1 MGEPRVRIIIIG
13 AGEVGFNIASRL
25 VAEGHDVLIVEQA
38 ESVYDRTTE
47 ALDIQAIRGH
57 GARPSVLKEAGIE
70 AADMLIAVTNSDE
83 VNMVACLNAAI
94 FGRSDVIKIARVR
107 DPAYLDE
114 RFFNDERVT
123 IDRAINPER
132 VTADKIVGLLK
143 YSSIT
148 EIAEFADGR
157 VQLVRLPITGTSPL
171 AGLRFMDLAE
181 RFTHAHLLIAAIHR
195 DHQIIIP
202 SGSDVILPGDEA
214 YIVTQPKQCERL
226 LAHVGVNSHPTARVM
241 IAGGSRIARFIAADL
256 EQLGAQ
262 VKLIEPD
269 PRKAQ
274 ALAEEL
280 PNTVVINA
288 PVTDAEVLKEE
299 NVADMQAFVAVG
311 QDEEL
316 NMMSAL
322 LARRLGAP
330 RVMATTNRGAYL
342 PILSAIGIDV
352 GISPRMVAVN
362 SVLHY
367 VRRGR
372 VVAAT
377 MLGEEAD
384 AEAMEF
390 EAVAGSDAVG
400 VPLHALKLPR
410 GSLIAAIQRGDEIIL
425 PSGKTSIEAGD
436 HVLVVALESVVADV
450 EHLLQRRVDR
460 QG

>member
-1 MGEPRVRIIIIG
+1 MRIIIIG
-13 AGEVGFNIASRL
+13 AGEVGFNIAARL
-25 VAEGHDVLIVEQA
+25 VTEGHDVLIVEQQEA
-38 ESVYDRTTE
+38 ILDRISE

-57 GARPSVLKEAGIE
+57 GARPSVLQEAGIE
-70 AADMLIAVTNSDE
+70 DAEMVIAVTDSDE

-143 YSSIT
+143 YPAIT
-148 EIAEFADGR
+148 EIAEFSKGQ

-171 AGLRFMDLAE
+171 AGLRFVDLAE
-181 RFTHAHLLIAAIHR
+181 RFPKTQLLIAALHR
-195 DHQIIIP
+195 DHQLIIP
-202 SGSDVILPGDEA
+202 TGSDVILPGDEA
-214 YIVTQPKQCERL
+214 YIVTQPNQCQVMLER
-226 LAHVGVNSHPTARVM
+226 VGIKGQSTSRVM

-256 EQLGAQ
+256 EAVGVQ
-262 VKLIEPD
+262 VKIVEPNA
-269 PRKAQ
+269 RRAQ
-274 ALAEEL
+274 ILAEEL
-280 PNTVVINA
+280 PHTVVIHGE
-288 PVTDAEVLKEE
+288 PTDAELLKEE
-299 NVADMQAFVAVG
+299 NIHEMHAFIAVG

-362 SVLHY
+362 SILHF

-372 VVAAT
+372 VVAAS

-400 VPLHALKLPR
+400 VPLHALKMPKD
-410 GSLIAAIQRGDEIIL
+410 SLIAAIQRGDEVIL
-425 PSGKTSIEAGD
+425 PTGQTRIEADD
-436 HVLVVALESVVADV
+436 HVLVVALEPAVAAV
-450 EHLLQRRVDR
+450 ERLLQRRVDR
-460 QG
+460 E